1 MATARVGGVVYLRV
15 DDKLYPLGD
24 GDITFN
30 IGGLKREAVLANA
43 GVAGFS
49 AKPQVPYIEGEL
61 VHTKDLDIPA
71 LLVVEDARVTAELY
85 NGKTVLLHNA
95 YFAGDGEFTSE
106 GKLKFR
112 FEGLRG
118 ELING

>member
-1 MATARVGGVVYLRV
+1 MAGVGGIVYLRI
-15 DDKLYPLGD
+15 DGKLFPLGD

-30 IGGLKREAVLANA
+30 IGGLKREAVLLSS

-61 VHTKDLDIPA
+61 VHTKELDIAA
-71 LLVVEDARVTAELY
+71 LLKVEDATVTAELY
-85 NGKTVLLHNA
+85 NGKTVVLHHA

-106 GKLKFR
+106 GKLKFK
-112 FEGLRG
+112 FEGLQG